1 MPEGDTIFRAA
12 RTLQRALGGQRVTR
26 FEAQYAQ
33 LARVHDDA
41 PITGRVVERVEARGK
56 HLLVHLSGVA
66 ERGSPIAHRESR
78 TGERAPGGDAPTSG
92 DAELA
97 SGREGDEGSRR
108 TRPGWSGPLVL
119 RTHMLMSGSW
129 HIYRVGER
137 WQRSPAGA
145 RVVVGTEAFVAV
157 AFTVPIAE
165 FVRASELE
173 GEGPIGRLGPD
184 VLSPEF
190 DAAEAQR
197 RLSTSVRPTVAE
209 ALLEQRSVAGIG
221 NVYKSEL
228 LFLANVWP
236 FLPPSSVSDAQ
247 WTRLLRDAQVL
258 LRANVVDPGA
268 AGVLT
273 YRGMRRTTGR
283 TNPEQ
288 RLYVYGRQG
297 QPCRRC
303 GAVIEVRHH
312 GEHNRSTYWCPRCQP
327 RPARD
332 TARRA

>member
-12 RTLQRALGGQRVTR
+12 RTLQRALGGHRVTR
-26 FEAQYAQ
+26 FETQYAQ

-41 PITGRVVERVEARGK
+41 PITGRTIEKIEARGK
-56 HLLVHLSGVA
+56 HLLVHLSAVGGRQSAVGAGRSAVGSGQSGV
-66 ERGSPIAHRESR
+66 E
-78 TGERAPGGDAPTSG
+78 GG
-92 DAELA
+92 
-97 SGREGDEGSRR
+97 RR
-108 TRPGWSGPLVL
+108 TWDDPVVL

-137 WQRSPAGA
+137 WQRPASGA
-145 RVVVGTEAFVAV
+145 RVVLGTETFVAV

-165 FVRASELE
+165 FVLATELE
-173 GEGPIGRLGPD
+173 IEGPIGRLGPD
-184 VLSPEF
+184 VLSPDF

-197 RLSTSVRPTVAE
+197 RLSTSLRPTVAE

-228 LFLANVWP
+228 LFLAKVWP
-236 FLPPSSVSDAQ
+236 FVPPSAVTDAQ
-247 WTRLLRDAQVL
+247 WQRMLRDAQVL
-258 LRANVVDPGA
+258 LRANVVDPTE

-303 GAVIEVRHH
+303 GTAIQLRHH

-327 RPARD
+327 SPAP
-332 TARRA
+332 TA

>member
-26 FEAQYAQ
+26 FDTQYAQ

-41 PITGRVVERVEARGK
+41 PITGRTIDRVEARGK
-56 HLLVHLSGVA
+56 HLLVFFSAGGSGQSAV
-66 ERGSPIAHRESR
+66 
-78 TGERAPGGDAPTSG
+78 
-92 DAELA
+92 
-97 SGREGDEGSRR
+97 GSRDLGVGEHE
-108 TRPGWSGPLVL
+108 PESGHPSAAITGRGRRSWADPVVL

-129 HIYRVGER
+129 HIYRIGEA
-137 WQRSPAGA
+137 WQRAPSGA
-145 RVVVGTEAFVAV
+145 RIVLGTAAFVAV

-165 FVRASELE
+165 FVLASELDT
-173 GEGPIGRLGPD
+173 EGPLGRLGPD
-184 VLSPEF
+184 VLSPDF
-190 DAAEAQR
+190 DPTEAQR
-197 RLSTSVRPTVAE
+197 RLAASPRPTVAE

-228 LFLANVWP
+228 LFLARVWP
-236 FLPPSSVSDAQ
+236 FLPPSAISGDQ
-247 WTRLLRDAQVL
+247 WQRMLRDAQVL
-258 LRANVVDPGA
+258 LRANVVDPTE
-268 AGVLT
+268 AGVLS

-288 RLYVYGRQG
+288 RLYVYGRQR

-303 GAVIEVRHH
+303 GTAIELRHH

-327 RPARD
+327 SPSPER
-332 TARRA
+332 